1 VTIEGNR
8 DRHPS
13 ESWDPLLTRI
23 EVTDRLI
30 AYWWDVDKD
39 DARNAASFYTPDCVY
54 QMTEHRMD
62 GPAAVQAYYD
72 FRSSRGDRLV
82 RHVLTNLR
90 AQVYSPDSAS
100 VEGVLTV
107 YAADGKPVLP
117 TAAPILVADNSAD
130 FVRGSD
136 GVWRMKV
143 HRIDALFR
151 GGVPVLVPP
160 PA

>member
-1 VTIEGNR
+1 MDG
-8 DRHPS
+8 
-13 ESWDPLLTRI
+13 LLTRL
-23 EVTDRLI
+23 EVIDRLV
-30 AYWWDVDKD
+30 AYWRDVDKD

-72 FRSSRGDRLV
+72 YRASRGDRLV
-82 RHVLTNLR
+82 RHVLTNLH
-90 AQVYSPDSAS
+90 AQVHSRDSAS

-117 TAAPILVADNSAD
+117 SAAPILVADNSAD
-130 FVRGSD
+130 FVRGAD

-160 PA
+160 GS

>member
-1 VTIEGNR
+1 MTVEATRDGHPREGG
-8 DRHPS
+8 
-13 ESWDPLLTRI
+13 DPLLTRL
-23 EVTDRLI
+23 EVIDRLI
-30 AYWWDVDKD
+30 AYWWDVDKN
-39 DARNAASFYTPDCVY
+39 DAREAASFYTPDSIY
-54 QMTEHRMD
+54 WMTEHRMD

-72 FRSSRGDRLV
+72 HRASRGPRLV

-90 AQVYSPDSAS
+90 ARVHSPDRAS

-117 TAAPILVADNSAD
+117 TAAPILVADNTAD
-130 FVRGSD
+130 FVRGAD
-136 GVWRMKV
+136 GVWRMAV

-160 PA
+160 S